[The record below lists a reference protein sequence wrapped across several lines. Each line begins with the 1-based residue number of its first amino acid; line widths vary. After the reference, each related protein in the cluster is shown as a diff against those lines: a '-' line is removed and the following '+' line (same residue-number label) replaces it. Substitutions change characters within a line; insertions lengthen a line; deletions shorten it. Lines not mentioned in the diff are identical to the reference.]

1 MKEYVIKSQMA
12 TLTKEE
18 QKAFLKGLIKNAKAT
33 KRANE
38 FASVVKQ
45 DGFPMALMGGL
56 TTLLGITGFGL
67 ALYASGAS
75 PEIAAFTRQLV
86 AVGGIATA
94 AGALAL
100 FRADTKNK
108 NPNDQV
114 RCAKVLADVA
124 KEDLRMLKKMYREVG
139 TSAGR

>member
-12 TLTKEE
+12 NLTEAE
-18 QKAFLKGLIKNAKAT
+18 QKVFLKGLIKNAKAT

-38 FASVVKQ
+38 FASLVKQ
-45 DGFPMALMGGL
+45 DGFPMALIGSL
-56 TTLLGITGFGL
+56 TTFLGITGFGL

-75 PEIAAFTRQLV
+75 PEIAAYAKHLA
-86 AVGGIATA
+86 AVGAFATA
-94 AGALAL
+94 SGALAL

-108 NPNDQV
+108 TPNDQV

-139 TSAGR
+139 ASAGR